1 MVTFIKFLQII
12 LTNIRIHLV
21 VVSLIAITL
30 YIYLSKKECQLK
42 EKTKELDNKIKIIDS
57 LNSEIFVKEIDI
69 GRYEYMMSLVEEN
82 NPTLYEKIMHETE

>member
-1 MVTFIKFLQII
+1 MVTFIKFLQRI
-12 LTNIRIHLV
+12 LSNVRILLTIN
-21 VVSLIAITL
+21 SLIAIYLFIL
-30 YIYLSKKECQLK
+30 YSKQESIIK
-42 EKTKELDNKIKIIDS
+42 EKKTELNNKIKIIDS